1 MKSPAHTGGPFFNK
15 VAKSVAKAKEEA
27 AQAQAALWPAVA
39 QAKAAAQAQAAQ
51 AQAAQAQAAQAQ
63 AAQAQA
69 AQAAAKA
76 AANAKKAAEEL
87 KAAETAL
94 AKKQFQNAQELQQ
107 MQKKV
112 EVSQLAAQ
120 KAVAK
125 TAVAK
130 AAALAGAAAPVALA
144 GAALAAEVL
153 SQDKK
158 EKFNSGVDIISVG
171 VVGLVAIGSGS
182 WQPAAILAAGIFAVK
197 LCLGRPK
204 SGGATKSKQ
213 SYKSL
218 SLNLF
223 KSKSI
228 SSKKKHIAERVFN
241 TLLKEADLKYPGVI
255 HFSKKIDPDLYNLE
269 VNKLSKILSKNDI
282 INLATN
288 IFGTEIIHRIMKLV
302 NSGENIGLNL
312 TKRLSRSEN
321 INNTNETGKNMYKE
335 NNYYPPTSIAF

>member
-1 MKSPAHTGGPFFNK
+1 MKSPAHTGSPFFNK

-27 AQAQAALWPAVA
+27 AQAEAALWPAVA
-39 QAKAAAQAQAAQ
+39 QAAA
-51 AQAAQAQAAQAQ
+51 AAQAQAAQAQ

-76 AANAKKAAEEL
+76 AAKAAANAKKAAEEL
-87 KAAETAL
+87 KAAQTAL

-130 AAALAGAAAPVALA
+130 AAALAGAAAADKAVTVP
-144 GAALAAEVL
+144 AAEVL

-197 LCLGRPK
+197 LCLDRPK
-204 SGGATKSKQ
+204 SGGATKSRR